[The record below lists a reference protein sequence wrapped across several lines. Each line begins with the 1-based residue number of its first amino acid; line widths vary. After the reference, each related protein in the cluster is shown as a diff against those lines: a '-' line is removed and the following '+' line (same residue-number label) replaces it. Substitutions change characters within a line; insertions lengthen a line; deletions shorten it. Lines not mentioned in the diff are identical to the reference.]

1 MGPLEGLRI
10 VELEAIGPVP
20 MAAMLLADLG
30 ADVIRVDRRTA
41 TGDVLRTLMGRNRRS
56 IAVDLKDPDGVRAVL
71 GLVDRADVVLEGM
84 RPGVAERLGLGPDV
98 CRARHP
104 GLVYARM
111 TGWGQDG
118 PYAGQAGHDLNYI
131 AVAGALGAI
140 GDPDRPPP
148 PPLNLVGDFGGGA
161 LYLVVGVL
169 AALHERSRS
178 GQGQVVDAAM
188 VDGAA
193 SLTTMF
199 HELSALGLWG
209 ADRGANLLDGGAPF
223 YATYRTAEGG
233 HVAVAA
239 LEPQFFAELVR
250 LLDLDPAEVGHQH
263 DRLRWPG
270 LHDRLTAVF
279 AARTLVEWESHFA
292 GSDACVFP
300 VRPMTAAPDDPHLAA
315 RGTFVDVGG
324 VRQPAPAPRLSRTP
338 SAHPTPAPTPGAH
351 TDAILTE
358 LGYSASEIAH
368 LRTTGA
374 VGGPVG

>member
-10 VELEAIGPVP
+10 VELEAIGPAP

-30 ADVIRVDRRTA
+30 ADVVRVDRRTA

-56 IAVDLKDPDGVRAVL
+56 IAVDLKHPDGVLAVL
-71 GLVDRADVVLEGM
+71 RLIDRADVVLEGM
-84 RPGVAERLGLGPDV
+84 RPRVAERLGLGPDV

-104 GLVYARM
+104 GLLYARM

-131 AVAGALGAI
+131 AVAGALGAM
-140 GDPDRPPP
+140 GEPDRPPP

-169 AALHERSRS
+169 AALHERTRS
-178 GQGQVVDAAM
+178 GEGQVVDAAM

-199 HELSALGLWG
+199 HELAALGLWG
-209 ADRGANLLDGGAPF
+209 GDRGANLLDGGAPF
-223 YATYRTAEGG
+223 YATYRTADGG

-239 LEPQFFAELVR
+239 LEPRFFAELLR
-250 LLDLDPAEVGHQH
+250 RLDLDPEDIGDQH
-263 DRLRWPG
+263 DRRRWPG
-270 LHDRLTAVF
+270 LRERLTAVF
-279 AARTLVEWESHFA
+279 AGGTLAEWETHFA
-292 GSDACVFP
+292 NSDACVFP
-300 VRPMTAAPDDPHLAA
+300 VRPMVGAPDDPHLAA

-324 VRQPAPAPRLSRTP
+324 VRQPAPAPRFSRTP
-338 SAHPTPAPTPGAH
+338 SAHPTPAPAAGAD
-351 TDAILTE
+351 TDAILTD
-358 LGYSASEIAH
+358 LGYTDREIAH

-374 VGGPVG
+374 VG